1 MSESRTQLETI
12 LELLLAEENEKAE
25 EMLHEYVVAK
35 ARAEYEKV
43 LDEDSSSDAEV
54 EEEAVEETVE
64 SEEDAVEESEESE
77 EDAVEETVEAEEE
90 AVEETIDD
98 SDPAGGLVDEILQ
111 DEEEIEGDEVGEEE
125 MEDDKEE
132 HSDDL
137 EDEVEEIKDELEDL
151 KAEFEKL
158 LADEEGDEMEDGEEA
173 EMEVGDE
180 LDLESVE
187 YDLDEEVTDEDEVVE
202 EATKLSDNVAMPSA
216 PADDNKDA
224 PLPSGGSKVE
234 KSGSP
239 VKSKDGSEGN
249 KGESAK
255 DHTPTDNIKVEPK
268 KA

>member
-1 MSESRTQLETI
+1 METTMSESRTQLETI

-54 EEEAVEETVE
+54 DEE
-64 SEEDAVEESEESE
+64 
-77 EDAVEETVEAEEE
+77 AVEETVEAEEE

-249 KGESAK
+249 HGDSAK

-268 KA
+268 KV

>member
-1 MSESRTQLETI
+1 METTMSESRTQLEEI

-43 LDEDSSSDAEV
+43 LDEDSSEDAKEV
-54 EEEAVEETVE
+54 EEE
-64 SEEDAVEESEESE
+64 AVEESEESE
-77 EDAVEETVEAEEE
+77 EEAVEETVDTEEE
-90 AVEETIDD
+90 AVEETIED
-98 SDPAGGLVDEILQ
+98 SDPAGSFVDEILR
-111 DEEEIEGDEVGEEE
+111 DEEEIEGDMNGEEEE
-125 MEDDKEE
+125 MEMDADSEE
-132 HSDDL
+132 NVDL

-187 YDLDEEVTDEDEVVE
+187 YDLDETTEEDEVVE
-202 EATKLSDNVAMPSA
+202 EATKLSDTVKTPSA
-216 PADDNKDA
+216 PVDDNKDA
-224 PLPSGGSKVE
+224 PLPSGGSKVG
-234 KSGSP
+234 KSGTP
-239 VKSKDGSEGN
+239 VKLTDGGEGN
-249 KGESAK
+249 HGESAK
-255 DHTPTDNIKVEPK
+255 DHTPSDNIKVEPK

>member
-1 MSESRTQLETI
+1 MSESRTQLEEI

-43 LDEDSSSDAEV
+43 LDEDSSEDAKEV
-54 EEEAVEETVE
+54 EEE
-64 SEEDAVEESEESE
+64 AVEESEESE
-77 EDAVEETVEAEEE
+77 EEAVEETVDTEEE
-90 AVEETIDD
+90 AVEETIED
-98 SDPAGGLVDEILQ
+98 SDPAGSFVDEILR
-111 DEEEIEGDEVGEEE
+111 DEEEIEGDMNGEEEE
-125 MEDDKEE
+125 MEMDADSEE
-132 HSDDL
+132 NVDL

-187 YDLDEEVTDEDEVVE
+187 YDLDETTEEDEVVE
-202 EATKLSDNVAMPSA
+202 EATKLSDKVAKQPVTKDS
-216 PADDNKDA
+216 PNDDNKDA
-224 PLPSGGSKVE
+224 PLPSGGSKVG
-234 KSGSP
+234 KSGTP
-239 VKSKDGSEGN
+239 VKLTDGGEGN
-249 KGESAK
+249 HGESAK
-255 DHTPTDNIKVEPK
+255 DHTPSDNIKVEPK